1 MAFGTASA
9 FIPRRICPS
18 RSEKVI
24 ISKNSI
30 FKISGGGGGGSCY
43 FLNRKLNMLDK
54 DSWIPIELPCFKPA
68 WRRDRSSERMPE
80 LGMYNDNLR
89 FDF

>member
-30 FKISGGGGGGSCY
+30 LRSVGGEKLLL
-43 FLNRKLNMLDK
+43 FELNRKLNMLDK
-54 DSWIPIELPCFKPA
+54 DSLISIELPCYKPA
-68 WRRDRSSERMPE
+68 WRRDRSSERLPE